1 MALVAAA
8 VCALAAPRAQ
18 SPPAAFENVTAAAG
32 INVRHI
38 NGASP
43 DKYLAETMGSGA
55 VFFDADGDG
64 WIDLFLV
71 DGGSIADPAVAAT
84 ARHRLFRNQRNG
96 TFADITAAS
105 RIRTTVYGMG
115 ACAGD
120 VDNDG
125 RPDLYV
131 TG

>member
-1 MALVAAA
+1 RSPGRRAERRQVTRAAAAA
-8 VCALAAPRAQ
+8 VAGLCVALAALAAPRAQ
-18 SPPAAFENVTAAAG
+18 SARGGAAAAPAVAAAVLFENVATAAGVA
-32 INVRHI
+32 VPHL

-71 DGGSIADPAVAAT
+71 DGGSIADPAVMAK

-96 TFADITAAS
+96 TF
-105 RIRTTVYGMG
+105 
-115 ACAGD
+115 
-120 VDNDG
+120 
-125 RPDLYV
+125 
-131 TG
+131 